1 MARRGPHRA
10 LFGSDPERIGNAA
23 AGPLVV
29 GREGNADVAV
39 VENAIMLAVCL
50 FDLIER
56 LGDQESADAITGHEG
71 KRTLEEVQT
80 AERRELVEHHQKL
93 MLSSLRWV
101 SVELLGKPTPDLIE
115 NEANEW
121 LCTGTIRR
129 VNDKIRKRLRE

>member
-1 MARRGPHRA
+1 MRKKRARRLRPADHDMREPGREAMARIVPHRA

-56 LGDQESADAITGHEG
+56 LGDQESADEIGRAWC
-71 KRTLEEVQT
+71 R
-80 AERRELVEHHQKL
+80 ERVCQY
-93 MLSSLRWV
+93 
-101 SVELLGKPTPDLIE
+101 G
-115 NEANEW
+115 
-121 LCTGTIRR
+121 
-129 VNDKIRKRLRE
+129 